1 MCVAY
6 LQVKFWLWIGET
18 FSLYCPR
25 YAAQCNVLLT
35 SDANIL
41 GDTWSSSSDAR
52 KLIFLFYGVESVNYY
67 INCEVYSFIINTNR
81 FSEAIVWLF
90 KWCIPSLVVSLTICS
105 CKVCVLFVGVFVCV
119 PLSNYHLL
127 YFFTV
132 SHMRMWITMNVN
144 ENSPKWPSE

>member
-1 MCVAY
+1 M
-6 LQVKFWLWIGET
+6 
-18 FSLYCPR
+18 

-41 GDTWSSSSDAR
+41 GDTWSSSSDAK
-52 KLIFLFYGVESVNYY
+52 KLIFLFYGVESVNYD

-90 KWCIPSLVVSLTICS
+90 KWFIPSLVSLTICY

-119 PLSNYHLL
+119 P
-127 YFFTV
+127 
-132 SHMRMWITMNVN
+132 
-144 ENSPKWPSE
+144 